1 MNVRNFYIV
10 IIILLIFTVSSNIVK
25 AENKALNAVIKV
37 YSVSSKPNPHTPW
50 QNQPNQAKTGSGC
63 LISNN
68 KILTCAHIVSNS
80 TFIMVR
86 KQGDPKKY
94 IAKLIALG
102 EDCDLALLEVNDSTF
117 YKGMHPLEIGTLP
130 LLQDDVSVLGYPVGG
145 DNISITQ
152 GVVSRVEPT
161 LYAFSRKWLLGAQI
175 DAAINPGNSGGPVV
189 KENKLVGIAFQ
200 GLNESDNIGY
210 MIPAP
215 IIKHFL
221 NDIKKNS
228 KYDGFPNLGVQF
240 ERMENPFLRK
250 WAKMKPDQSGIIIT
264 HILPEVKKTTKL
276 LNDDILL
283 EVDDVTIANDGT
295 ITFREN
301 ENILFPYLIWE
312 KYIGDTINLKILR
325 DGRVIEFEQ
334 VLQKV
339 KHLVPLENSNPSPSY
354 YIFGGFV
361 FLPLTANYI
370 FEWESPLKP
379 PLELL
384 YLFDEGEI
392 TTDRN
397 QVVILSKVLADD
409 FNIGYQK
416 LEHMVIEK
424 INGKKVKNLK
434 HFVELLESSKGEY
447 VIITLKNHTKIIL
460 DYNAGI
466 KATPDIL
473 KRYRVN
479 APKSDNL

>member
-1 MNVRNFYIV
+1 MFKNFTILTSLLFIF
-10 IIILLIFTVSSNIVK
+10 IIFGNIVL
-25 AENKALNAVIKV
+25 ANNKALDSIIKV

-63 LISNN
+63 LITDN

-86 KQGDPKKY
+86 RQGDPKKY
-94 IAKLIALG
+94 IAKLTALG
-102 EDCDLALLEVNDSTF
+102 EDCDLALLEVNNLNF
-117 YKGMHPLEIGTLP
+117 YKNMHPLKIGTLP
-130 LLQDDVSVLGYPVGG
+130 FLQDNVSVLGYPIGG

-152 GVVSRVEPT
+152 GVVSRIEPT

-189 KENKLVGIAFQ
+189 KNKKLVGIAFQ
-200 GLNESDNIGY
+200 GLNKSDNIGY

-215 IIKHFL
+215 VIKHFL
-221 NDIKKNS
+221 NDIEKSS
-228 KYDGFPNLGVQF
+228 KYNGFPSLGVQF
-240 ERMENPFLRK
+240 EKMENPFLRK
-250 WAKMKPDQSGIIIT
+250 WAKMKPNQSGIIIT

-276 LNDDILL
+276 LKDDIVL
-283 EVDDVTIANDGT
+283 EIDGITIANDGT
-295 ITFREN
+295 TTFREN
-301 ENILFPYLIWE
+301 ENMLFPYLIWK
-312 KYIGDTINLKILR
+312 KYIGNKIKIKILR
-325 DGRVIEFEQ
+325 NGKTTEIEQ

-370 FEWESPLKP
+370 FDWDSSVKP

-392 TTDRN
+392 TSERN
-397 QVVILSKVLADD
+397 QIVILSKVLADD

-416 LEHMVIEK
+416 LEHQVVEK
-424 INGKKVKNLK
+424 VNGQKVKNLK
-434 HFVELLESSKGEY
+434 HFVELLKNSQKKY
-447 VIITLKNHTKIIL
+447 VIITLKNHAKIVL
-460 DYNAGI
+460 DYNSGI
-466 KATPDIL
+466 KATPNIL
-473 KRYRVN
+473 KRYRIN
-479 APKSDNL
+479 EPKSIDL